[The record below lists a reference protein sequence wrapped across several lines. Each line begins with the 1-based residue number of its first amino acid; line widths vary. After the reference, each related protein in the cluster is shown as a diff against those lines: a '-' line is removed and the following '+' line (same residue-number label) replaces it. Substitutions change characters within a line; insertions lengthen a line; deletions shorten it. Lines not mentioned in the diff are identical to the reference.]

1 MNIKTV
7 ILSFVLLYSHATCA
21 KIYIVC
27 TAALIE
33 QQQEMRKQEYIHSLT
48 AIQQFG
54 YEPYVIEACKKT
66 GPTFLEDYTN
76 HVFYSTV
83 NNPYLHNKGVNEGR
97 TMLEGL
103 RYFNFSDE
111 DIIIKLTGRYA
122 FTSSYLIDTI
132 EKNPEIDVFVRSI
145 DHNTQVF
152 TGCFAM
158 RYKYLVAMLE
168 SFRYPAME
176 QRMINIEF
184 EVARYVKKQMQQQKI
199 QVLYLDKVDVQGK
212 IFGYGALSDHM
223 PLTIW

>member
-1 MNIKTV
+1 MNIKTL
-7 ILSFVLLYSHATCA
+7 ILSFVLLYSHATYA

-33 QQQEMRKQEYIHSLT
+33 YQQEMRKQEYIHSLAT
-48 AIQQFG
+48 IQQLG
-54 YEPYVIEACKKT
+54 HEPYVIEAYKKT

-76 HVFYSTV
+76 HVFYSTM
-83 NNPYLHNKGVNEGR
+83 NNPHARNKGVNEGR

-103 RYFNFSDE
+103 RYFNFDDD

-122 FTSSYLIDTI
+122 FISSYLIDTI
-132 EKNPEIDVFVRSI
+132 EKNQHIDAFVRSI
-145 DHNTQVF
+145 DHNTQIF

-168 SFRYPAME
+168 SFHYPTME
-176 QRMINIEF
+176 RCMINIEF
-184 EVARYVKKQMQQQKI
+184 EVARYVKKQDQQQKI

-212 IFGYGALSDHM
+212 IFGYGPLSDHT